1 MLWTRTTE
9 ASWRTVAHVAL
20 PSTLT
25 VLGVVAGLKLGLS
38 PWQAAYSVLQS
49 FSLGMD
55 VVPQTADTAAH
66 PHWDELAWFVRFALP
81 IAAGAA
87 LLEGFRVMQR
97 VRNPLFLMRDHVV
110 IIGAGRLGVALA
122 RHFRKTR
129 RVVVVEVDEK
139 TPVLAT
145 LEREGVRVIVGD
157 AREHPV
163 LRDGNVRFAHLVIAA
178 TGDDIV
184 NVEAAQAA
192 LGVGGPAC
200 LALVADGR
208 LRESLTHLYPGKR
221 LSTFDAHA
229 FAATRMVRDELPYH
243 AGGPLP
249 LVVIVGLSRF
259 GKAILQE
266 IAAVRAAQKV
276 VVFDMDPHRAG
287 VARRAAGNV
296 SMEFFALESLEQE
309 TCDWL
314 QARTDPVTVV
324 LCAEND
330 VRNLDLA
337 VRLSAHAHVQVVMR
351 AFRQPC
357 GRDDTSGVLSRLR
370 GVHVHVVADLV
381 VEQIEAMLAP

>member
-1 MLWTRTTE
+1 M
-9 ASWRTVAHVAL
+9 A
-20 PSTLT
+20 
-25 VLGVVAGLKLGLS
+25 AGLHLGLS
-38 PWQAAYSVLQS
+38 PWEAAYGVLQG

-55 VVPQTADTAAH
+55 VVPKAEQIQAH
-66 PHWDELAWFVRFALP
+66 PLWDQLAWFVRFALP

-87 LLEGFRVMQR
+87 VLEGFRVMQR
-97 VRNPLFLMRDHVV
+97 IRNPLIFMRDHVV

-122 RHFRKTR
+122 RHFRNTR
-129 RVVVVEVDEK
+129 RVVVIDVDESLA
-139 TPVLAT
+139 VLAT
-145 LEREGVRVIVGD
+145 LEREGIRVVVGD

-163 LRDGNVRFAHLVIAA
+163 LRDANVRFAHLVI
-178 TGDDIV
+178 TTSNDDIV
-184 NVEAAQAA
+184 NVEVAQAA
-192 LGVGGPAC
+192 FGVGGASC

-243 AGGPLP
+243 AADALP

-259 GKAILQE
+259 GKAILHE
-266 IAAVRAAQKV
+266 IAAVRAAQRV
-276 VVFDMDPHRAG
+276 VVFDVDPHRAS
-287 VARRAAGNV
+287 VARRAAGSLPV
-296 SMEFFALESLEQE
+296 EFFALESLEQE
-309 TCDWL
+309 TFDWL

-337 VRLSAHAHVQVVMR
+337 VRLSAHTHVQVVMR

-357 GRDDTSGVLSRLR
+357 GRDDTAGVLTRLR
-370 GVHVHVVADLV
+370 GVHVHVVSDLV
-381 VEQIEAMLAP
+381 IEQIEAMLKA